1 MIEEKFGFNRHT
13 SRSWVAYTLKQL
25 LVDTVL
31 SVFLMGAMVVLVCGL
46 GSVACFHLWIFTTLC
61 CLAINMAWPIH
72 IAPLFNTFKRLESGK
87 GS

>member
-1 MIEEKFGFNRHT
+1 M
-13 SRSWVAYTLKQL
+13 AYTLKQL

-31 SVFLMGAMVVLVCGL
+31 SVFLMGAMVVLVRGL
-46 GSVACFHLWIFTTLC
+46 GSVACFHHLWISTTLC